1 MLKLEGNTPE
11 QESSASSSS
20 FKGIDISAE
29 VAKAY
34 NQPAQIL
41 TQIFTSLKDN
51 LGIGAISRAIVD
63 LDKQSSDLVKAL
75 GAGSKRGEELTQVI
89 ADSIPKFVELGLEAG
104 KVFETYNSLVS
115 EFDTNLM
122 LSDETLTNLAATTK
136 VTGVDVKQL
145 GTGFRD
151 VGVGLSNVGD
161 KMLDVVNIAKQ
172 GGVTASAVSA
182 GVVKNL
188 DKMNIYNFDGGVK
201 GLAKMA
207 VQASRLG
214 IDMDKVFSVV
224 DKVFNPEGA
233 IELAAGLQRLGVS
246 SSELLDPLRLMD
258 LAQNDPT
265 ELQNQIV
272 NMSKEFVRFNKEQNQ
287 FEILPGAKRRLDEIG
302 KSMGLNNG
310 ELQKMALNASNF
322 DAKLKQ
328 IKFSPDIK
336 KEDRELVATMA
347 QINKQGEAVVR
358 VKEVIGGKETGEFIE
373 KRASEL
379 TESDVKLLKEQ
390 QALNASSMEEIAIDQ
405 LSEMQK
411 TNSYLSKLVAAENYG
426 VASEK
431 DIQKGYKGG
440 LTGIRGSVK
449 DLGMPEESKDY
460 RKSIDYAYGK
470 INDIFNQYGITLE
483 NLVKMEENFVNSI
496 SDITNRGLE
505 LLSEYLP
512 NDITNLMGL
521 NTQPSVS
528 VNSIPNGL
536 PLQSAGSTPSTSSTS
551 TSIDISHK
559 FDFSSLPANLTTEQI
574 IEILKKWST
583 DPINAKA
590 IKDAAEKIN
599 SGLTGK

>member
-1 MLKLEGNTPE
+1 
-11 QESSASSSS
+11 
-20 FKGIDISAE
+20 
-29 VAKAY
+29 
-34 NQPAQIL
+34 
-41 TQIFTSLKDN
+41 
-51 LGIGAISRAIVD
+51 
-63 LDKQSSDLVKAL
+63 
-75 GAGSKRGEELTQVI
+75 
-89 ADSIPKFVELGLEAG
+89 
-104 KVFETYNSLVS
+104 
-115 EFDTNLM
+115 M

-151 VGVGLSNVGD
+151 VGVGLSSVGD

-172 GGVTASAVSA
+172 GGITASAVSA

-411 TNSYLSKLVAAENYG
+411 SNSYLSKLVAAENYG

-431 DIQKGYKGG
+431 DIQKGYKGA

-460 RKSIDYAYGK
+460 RKNIDYAYGK
-470 INDIFNQYGITLE
+470 INDIFNQYGITLDNIVKLE
-483 NLVKMEENFVNSI
+483 GNLVNSI

-521 NTQPSVS
+521 NAQPSVS

-559 FDFSSLPANLTTEQI
+559 FDFSSLPPNLTTEQI
-574 IEILKKWST
+574 ITILKQWSI

-590 IKDAAEKIN
+590 IIDAAKKIN
-599 SGLTGK
+599 SGL